1 MSDLINE
8 QIEHV
13 FQITLNRTDKN
24 NAFDDQVLS
33 QLLELIQHAQTKPDI
48 RAIVLLANGRHFSA
62 GADLN
67 WMKRMA
73 EFNED
78 ENKADSMVLAE
89 VMYQLHHSS
98 KPTIAAVQGAAFG
111 GGAGL
116 VAACDMAIAADN
128 ATFCF
133 SEVKL
138 GLIPAVISPYV
149 VKAIGSRA
157 ATWLFTSA
165 EVFDAQK
172 AMALHLIQ
180 SIVTKDELHQ
190 QAMKLAQKIASNAPD
205 AVKASKK
212 LVFDVTNHSI
222 DQHLVE
228 ETASRIAKIRVSK
241 EAQMGMKAFLNK
253 QKPVWD

>member
-1 MSDLINE
+1 MSDLISK

-24 NAFDDQVLS
+24 NAFDDQVLAE
-33 QLLELIQHAQTKPDI
+33 LLELIQHAQTKADI
-48 RAIVLLANGRHFSA
+48 RVIVLMANGRHFSA

-73 EFNED
+73 DFNED

-116 VAACDMAIAADN
+116 VAACDMAIASAN

-157 ATWLFTSA
+157 ATCLFTTA
-165 EVFDAQK
+165 DVFDAQK
-172 AMALHLIQ
+172 AMSLQLIQ
-180 SIVTKDELHQ
+180 SIAPDDELHQ
-190 QAMKLAQKIASNAPD
+190 QVMKLAQQIASNAPN
-205 AVKASKK
+205 AVSASKK
-212 LVFDVTNHSI
+212 LVFDVSNVAI
-222 DQHLVE
+222 DKQLIE
-228 ETASRIAKIRVSK
+228 ETATRIAKTRVSK
-241 EAQMGMKAFLNK
+241 EAQVGMKAFLNK